1 MLQNIILNS
10 QEKSINSSD
19 INTIIDE
26 NGLSLSTSTPVKLL
40 CNIDQ
45 MLLTCFYKGIPKYI
59 NESNCKYCNENK
71 YRLNDE
77 KVLCKKHYAIRLY
90 HYKGT
95 NLSRIVLRDIEF
107 IMFGRYVKMEKDN
120 CTYVFYISP
129 IQIDNN
135 RFRTFV
141 YPKDIFDLSKSINY
155 EWKLFNNYGVYTF
168 SIVGEPYRLF
178 YTDRFNAKFEKIERF
193 TF

>member
-71 YRLNDE
+71 YRLNDDH
-77 KVLCKKHYAIRLY
+77 VLCKKHYAINLY
-90 HYKGT
+90 NFKET
-95 NLSRIVLRDIEF
+95 NLSKIVLRDIEF
-107 IMFGRYVKMEKDN
+107 IMFGRYVKMETEN
-120 CTYVFYISP
+120 CTYIFYISP
-129 IQIDNN
+129 IQIDEN
-135 RFRTFV
+135 RFRTYVF
-141 YPKDIFDLSKSINY
+141 PKDIFNTSKDIKYNW
-155 EWKLFNNYGVYTF
+155 ELFNNYGTFTF
-168 SIVGEPYRLF
+168 SIIGEPYILF
-178 YTDRFNAKFEKIERF
+178 YTSKFDAKFKKV
-193 TF
+193 